1 MPELGAAL
9 GRAFDLG
16 VDLIDGSHAHKNDLT
31 MRDIP

>member
-16 VDLIDGSHAHKNDLT
+16 VNFIESCHVH
-31 MRDIP
+31 